1 MRSYKVELDLWMSGL
16 AVENVHQ
23 SNHIYQYMSGH
34 EVLALTVAFKYNG
47 QYKVIN

>member
-1 MRSYKVELDLWMSGL
+1 MRSHKVELDLRMSGL

-23 SNHIYQYMSGH
+23 SNHIYLYMSEH
-34 EVLALTVAFKYNG
+34 EVLALTLVFKYNG